1 MSAAPQSA
9 ALRHSGSRSNIRP
22 LETTVP
28 HSAALSNESQNGGT
42 NRGLGGSREHV
53 GKCGTVRR
61 CGTVTVATLHALADR
76 VVRLCPDRRDPEAF
90 WEAKSEVAHA
100 LRELASKLGR
110 AP

>member
-1 MSAAPQSA
+1 VTGGRSAFATLATDATQFPDER
-9 ALRHSGSRSNIRP
+9 LRARTCVSTEKSVAS
-22 LETTVP
+22 VA
-28 HSAALSNESQNGGT
+28 S
-42 NRGLGGSREHV
+42 
-53 GKCGTVRR
+53 
-61 CGTVTVATLHALADR
+61 VATGLHALADR